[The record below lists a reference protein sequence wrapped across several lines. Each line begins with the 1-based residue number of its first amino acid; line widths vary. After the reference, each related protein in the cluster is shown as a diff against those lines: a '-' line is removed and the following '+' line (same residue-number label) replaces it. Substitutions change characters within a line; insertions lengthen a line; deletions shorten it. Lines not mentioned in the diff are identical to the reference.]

1 MLASPSTPRRIV
13 LCEVQQV
20 LTSLR
25 QNKRFAVG
33 AQHLYSDTPQ
43 SSSSSS
49 SAGGFG
55 TSSSSSSSGR
65 GGGGGD
71 SGGGGGGGGAGG
83 LLPRPSP
90 LLTGLRA
97 LRSRIRQCES
107 DEEFAAAVGAGAIVA
122 PFLAVIRSEETSG
135 EVTGAAVSKAGAIRE
150 DKGR

>member
-55 TSSSSSSSGR
+55 TGSSSSSGR